1 MVVVV
6 QGQIIDAKALIAA
19 SVCAAQPRGFVLVSQ
34 GFRAAQQRDRAAQ
47 RLAGVFF
54 DRALLHGARSPPRR
68 SILGTVDRAVVI
80 SDTDD
85 TGAGVRALKAFFEMK
100 GFTRAPPFPFSPPP
114 VCLCRRNRQGWSRSS
129 DPIGERDLHSLASH
143 RVYTFTLFSYFLGL
157 GELYVPD
164 AEREKRVG
172 GGIALASQN
181 LFVAK
186 RKLDFKKSASIPI

>member
-1 MVVVV
+1 MKRSQPVVKGMEVV
-6 QGQIIDAKALIAA
+6 SYDLRKLKAPLE
-19 SVCAAQPRGFVLVSQ
+19 FNLE
-34 GFRAAQQRDRAAQ
+34 
-47 RLAGVFF
+47 
-54 DRALLHGARSPPRR
+54 LHHGGGCTSPPRR

-85 TGAGVRALKAFFEMK
+85 AGAGVRALKAFFEMK

-143 RVYTFTLFSYFLGL
+143 RVYAFTLFSYFLGL

-172 GGIALASQN
+172 GGIPLASQN